1 VKLSWTG
8 IVAVIVLV
16 VGAVLRILEL
26 GDISS
31 WAIRVAP
38 VIISLMMVFVS
49 FLVWKALSN
58 RKSSEKTPWLW
69 FTFAALANLLAMI
82 AEAMTKIMPEGGV
95 NFSIASSGC
104 FLVAYI
110 CFIVGFWLESIQV
123 EWVTS
128 KFNIWIPLVVNI
140 IGFGIVTYFLL
151 KELAVANMTGIWSVT
166 FISFVAMD
174 FILIGVIW
182 AVVART
188 RGGKLSIPYLTIGLG
203 CLLLVIFHI
212 FATFLITR
220 NLFDVDSIIRVLLI
234 VALSIIVV
242 GGDLRLGIEKQLE

>member
-1 VKLSWTG
+1 MKLTWTG
-8 IVAVIVLV
+8 IIAVTTLV
-16 VGAVLRILEL
+16 IGAVLRILEL
-26 GDISS
+26 SDVSN

-38 VIISLMMVFVS
+38 IVISAMMVFIS
-49 FLVWKALSN
+49 YMVWKALSN

-69 FTFAALANLLAMI
+69 FTFAATANLLAMI
-82 AEAMTKIMPEGGV
+82 AEAMTKIMPESAV
-95 NFSIASSGC
+95 NFSIGSSGC

-128 KFNIWIPLVVNI
+128 KFNIWIPLIVNV
-140 IGFGIVTYFLL
+140 IGFGVVTYFLL
-151 KELAVANMTGIWSVT
+151 KELAIANMTGIWSVT

-188 RGGKLSIPYLTIGLG
+188 RGGKLSVPYITIGAG

-212 FATFLITR
+212 FVTFLITR
-220 NLFDVDSIIRVLLI
+220 SLFDVDNIIRVLLM
-234 VALSIIVV
+234 VALATIVV
-242 GGDLRLGIEKQLE
+242 GGDFRFEIEKQLE